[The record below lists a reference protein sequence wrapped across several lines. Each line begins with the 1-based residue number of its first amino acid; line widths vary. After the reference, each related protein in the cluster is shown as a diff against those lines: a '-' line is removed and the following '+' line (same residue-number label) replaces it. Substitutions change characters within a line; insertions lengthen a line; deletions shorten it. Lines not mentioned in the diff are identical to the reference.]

1 MTLLARPAIDYAAH
15 VKKAR
20 ILRAEALAA
29 ALADLRRWLL
39 APLRTGS
46 WMRAARTR

>member
-1 MTLLARPAIDYAAH
+1 MTPLARPAIDYAAH

-20 ILRAEALAA
+20 MLRTKAFAA

-39 APLRTGS
+39 APLRTVG
-46 WMRAARTR
+46 WMREARTR